1 MPVESLTHLMFSFAY
16 VTPGDFR
23 IAPMDDLDPKLFN
36 QMTAMKKQNRA
47 LKVMVALGGWTFNDP
62 GPTQQVFH
70 DVASSKANRAKFI
83 ANLLSFMR
91 QYAFDG
97 VDFDWEYPGADDRG
111 GAEEDGKNFTL
122 LLEELRDA
130 IKTQPLDYTVSFT
143 TPTSFWYLRHFDLK
157 ASTAAVDFVNI
168 MSYDLHG
175 VWDAWNPIGS
185 NVLAHTNLTEIKLAL
200 DLYWRNEIPPEKLNL
215 GIGFYGRTFELSDAS
230 CYKPGC
236 QFKGGAAP
244 GPCTKNSG
252 TLAYREIQDIIK
264 KHNIKP
270 YYDKEHQVKYIV
282 WNQNQWAS
290 YDDADTIEAK
300 IKFANSQGLGGLL
313 IWSIDQDTDKLD
325 ALTAVVG
332 KDVMS
337 SISRASL
344 AKDSAYW
351 QDMGAQNCYV
361 TDCGGKCDKKGF
373 KAVTTQPCGS
383 AKAVTRRSS
392 KADSTLCCPIDSA
405 PDPADCKWRTR
416 GNAPTCNGRCEYG
429 EVGLQLN
436 KWGDGKYCE
445 DGHKMYCCKTNS
457 VSGHE
462 NKCSFNSKGKKCPSG
477 QSPLTFAG
485 EFGKGNIGEKKP
497 DVDFERLN
505 KLKGSSLMSEI
516 EKYEWSQLKLYCC
529 PDEDTSKWNS
539 CEWKGKP
546 RSCFDAHCDLNT
558 QVMLTWAGFG
568 GGEGCFP
575 HPDPNRVR
583 VFCCGPPD
591 GEPLFLPVGLEHL
604 FPNPPTGDDVKTKS
618 HSKIDGTW
626 GGSQSSSADDPNK
639 AAIQFYVMASPTE
652 IQVSVDKRD
661 GSHWELFN
669 CKDAHSHSSQ
679 TVQMVCTDG
688 SEESNCKDIFLGNG
702 APGTIIQMPQ
712 GQGCGPGKYAVVE
725 SLEISNNQSLP
736 RHLTRRNFS
745 TGGNPVVYDLKFGY
759 DFSLV
764 PREFGDTQ
772 LRIDY
777 SNQEGYWNHIVSR
790 PVSKKRKRSL
800 EDFGGSHKRWLEEE
814 WRDDA
819 HFGGITREELHKRW
833 FGDDILEWLEG
844 LTSTNIKMEKRHK
857 FEEQVSAI
865 ILQEEWDCED
875 FKGKVDAV
883 ATAGIKMETSFGFA
897 LITTLSLPLDL
908 SKSYLHF
915 SNKGSVEAIF
925 TLEALATL
933 KLDSKPFNIAPIY
946 FEGVSFVIPGIMSHL
961 RGQVK
966 AEITVQGRVEA
977 RVTVAEWE
985 IQQTYPEESDKYTPK
1000 ERASPKRGIDK
1011 RDLADPVFEMDM
1023 QANGNAEFH
1032 LMPTMVFGLEF
1043 DDIWSVAT
1051 TDVELVC
1058 DGWVRMRAN
1067 SNLDCGFG
1075 YGVDAGMSLIAK
1087 AQVPDIF
1094 GWQPKEHN
1102 FKPLDKTLVPSN
1114 GDVWQ
1119 CQSDNSVRRT
1129 IGSGGKPNTFASR
1142 NSSSA
1147 VSSRLESFSTL
1158 QKRLVPYGP
1167 ELTLSRKDKICPTKG
1182 VAGPQARCNE
1192 IPCVP
1197 SFYEGIDDD
1206 DDDELAARDIMA
1218 TILRP
1223 FNSTPDSSEFVARHL
1238 EERATGKGKALTI
1251 CTTKAARQKGTPNTG
1266 AKVVKWLPWTSVDR
1280 SKLTIYDNAD
1290 WSDCDNM
1297 NFGIQTTEQ
1306 TLWRPGKTKQ
1316 TGYIIEHVLEAQSL
1330 QTFFSLDDDTRGM
1343 KDICDTM
1350 AKTGWFKTTENPT
1363 SGEKDIY
1370 PMNWVVQ
1377 NSFPSGSFKS
1387 EEFINVIELVN
1398 HGKEG
1403 AFKTDKLHGEKEL
1416 MKESFWVE
1424 GPNLDAA
1431 VRTLKTGV
1439 QSFKYLNHPD
1449 IRVIFKTQADRV
1461 GEKLEQMEQWLF
1473 LHPKGDDPYQYLG
1486 LQAKWNAYIKGRVEV
1501 AAAKLVTFV
1510 DTYLERG
1517 EAVLANTDPIKDDP
1531 DRARRRRNL
1540 QVLRNTL
1547 DNDMKGQFVNPFP

>member
-1 MPVESLTHLMFSFAY
+1 MSIEQMPVESLTHLMFSFAY

-47 LKVMVALGGWTFNDP
+47 LKVMVALGGWTFNDT

-185 NVLAHTNLTEIKLAL
+185 NVLAHTNLTKIKLAL

-230 CYKPGC
+230 CYKPEC

-244 GPCTKNSG
+244 GP
-252 TLAYREIQDIIK
+252 
-264 KHNIKP
+264 
-270 YYDKEHQVKYIV
+270 
-282 WNQNQWAS
+282 
-290 YDDADTIEAK
+290 DDADTIEAK

-546 RSCFDAHCDLNT
+546 RSCFDAHCDLDT

-568 GGEGCFP
+568 GGEGY
-575 HPDPNRVR
+575 
-583 VFCCGPPD
+583 

-679 TVQMVCTDG
+679 TVQM
-688 SEESNCKDIFLGNG
+688 
-702 APGTIIQMPQ
+702 
-712 GQGCGPGKYAVVE
+712 
-725 SLEISNNQSLP
+725 SLP

-764 PREFGDTQ
+764 SREFGDTQ

-777 SNQEGYWNHIVSR
+777 SNQEGCWNHIVSR
-790 PVSKKRKRSL
+790 PVSKKRKRYL

-819 HFGGITREELHKRW
+819 HFGGVTREELHKRW

-844 LTSTNIKMEKRHK
+844 LTSTNIKMEKRHE

-865 ILQEEWDCED
+865 IL
-875 FKGKVDAV
+875 
-883 ATAGIKMETSFGFA
+883 
-897 LITTLSLPLDL
+897 
-908 SKSYLHF
+908 
-915 SNKGSVEAIF
+915 
-925 TLEALATL
+925 
-933 KLDSKPFNIAPIY
+933 
-946 FEGVSFVIPGIMSHL
+946 
-961 RGQVK
+961 
-966 AEITVQGRVEA
+966 
-977 RVTVAEWE
+977 
-985 IQQTYPEESDKYTPK
+985 
-1000 ERASPKRGIDK
+1000 
-1011 RDLADPVFEMDM
+1011 
-1023 QANGNAEFH
+1023 
-1032 LMPTMVFGLEF
+1032 
-1043 DDIWSVAT
+1043 
-1051 TDVELVC
+1051 
-1058 DGWVRMRAN
+1058 
-1067 SNLDCGFG
+1067 
-1075 YGVDAGMSLIAK
+1075 
-1087 AQVPDIF
+1087 
-1094 GWQPKEHN
+1094 
-1102 FKPLDKTLVPSN
+1102 
-1114 GDVWQ
+1114 
-1119 CQSDNSVRRT
+1119 
-1129 IGSGGKPNTFASR
+1129 
-1142 NSSSA
+1142 
-1147 VSSRLESFSTL
+1147 
-1158 QKRLVPYGP
+1158 
-1167 ELTLSRKDKICPTKG
+1167 
-1182 VAGPQARCNE
+1182 
-1192 IPCVP
+1192 
-1197 SFYEGIDDD
+1197 
-1206 DDDELAARDIMA
+1206 
-1218 TILRP
+1218 
-1223 FNSTPDSSEFVARHL
+1223 
-1238 EERATGKGKALTI
+1238 
-1251 CTTKAARQKGTPNTG
+1251 
-1266 AKVVKWLPWTSVDR
+1266 
-1280 SKLTIYDNAD
+1280 
-1290 WSDCDNM
+1290 
-1297 NFGIQTTEQ
+1297 
-1306 TLWRPGKTKQ
+1306 
-1316 TGYIIEHVLEAQSL
+1316 
-1330 QTFFSLDDDTRGM
+1330 
-1343 KDICDTM
+1343 
-1350 AKTGWFKTTENPT
+1350 
-1363 SGEKDIY
+1363 
-1370 PMNWVVQ
+1370 
-1377 NSFPSGSFKS
+1377 
-1387 EEFINVIELVN
+1387 
-1398 HGKEG
+1398 
-1403 AFKTDKLHGEKEL
+1403 
-1416 MKESFWVE
+1416 
-1424 GPNLDAA
+1424 
-1431 VRTLKTGV
+1431 
-1439 QSFKYLNHPD
+1439 
-1449 IRVIFKTQADRV
+1449 
-1461 GEKLEQMEQWLF
+1461 
-1473 LHPKGDDPYQYLG
+1473 
-1486 LQAKWNAYIKGRVEV
+1486 
-1501 AAAKLVTFV
+1501 
-1510 DTYLERG
+1510 
-1517 EAVLANTDPIKDDP
+1517 
-1531 DRARRRRNL
+1531 
-1540 QVLRNTL
+1540 
-1547 DNDMKGQFVNPFP
+1547 